1 MRDMAK
7 VVTLDHIIPMY
18 GKDRIA
24 CAVFKETSYEMIIP
38 KENAIPGS
46 LYAFIEADS
55 LLPVIPAWEFLR
67 KRCFSEKLQKFLIK
81 PMKMGEKNFNG
92 QKGEP
97 VRSWGLAV
105 PINELPLDKSVISK
119 LKAGTDLTELL
130 GIEKYEPL
138 EDASPKKGESKM
150 AYPKWVKFCLS
161 HGITRWIGNIWKNN
175 HQNISG
181 GFPTDIISKSD
192 ETTLQNMPWIL
203 ERFKD
208 SMVYVSPKWEGQSC
222 TIVPILS
229 KDKKKIISVYP
240 CSRNNAY
247 VKKCNNDFWRT
258 MQYYD
263 VENKIKAYFKETGIA
278 LVLQC
283 EQIGPGIQDNIYCLP
298 HLEWR
303 VYTIKD
309 AVTGKQ
315 LDPYAMNNI
324 CSQLDIPFVG
334 CIYVGKLSSICPD
347 VDTAVKYAEDKYWK
361 PLLLQPNDKAP
372 LIDTDYYPTKGEKLW
387 KDYFQWEGVVI
398 RTVDYDKDNNIGV
411 SFKIKNLPY
420 AEHGLGKIH
429 NDVTKFLSV
438 KL

>member
-7 VVTLDHIIPMY
+7 VVTLDHVIPMY
-18 GKDRIA
+18 GKDRIG
-24 CAVFKETSYEMIIP
+24 CAVFKETSYEVIIP

-55 LLPVIPAWEFLR
+55 LLPVIPVWEFLR

-81 PMKMGEKNFNG
+81 PMKMGEKDFNG

-105 PINELPLDKSVISK
+105 PINELPLDKSIISK
-119 LKAGTDLTELL
+119 LKAGADLTELL

-192 ETTLQNMPWIL
+192 ETTLQNMPWVL
-203 ERFKD
+203 EKFKD
-208 SMVYVSPKWEGQSC
+208 SMVYVTPKWEGQSC
-222 TIVPILS
+222 TVVPVLS

-263 VENKIKAYFKETGIA
+263 VENKIKTYFKETGIA

-303 VYTIKD
+303 VYTIKN
-309 AVTGKQ
+309 AITGKQ
-315 LDPYAMNNI
+315 LDPVTMKRI
-324 CSQLDIPFVG
+324 CEKLDIPFVD
-334 CIYVGKLSSICPD
+334 CIKLVKLSEICPD

-361 PLLLQPNDKAP
+361 PILSDEKKVI
-372 LIDTDYYPTKGEKLW
+372 IDTDYRPAKGEKLW

-398 RTVDYDKDNNIGV
+398 RTTDYDKDNNIGV

-429 NDVTKFLSV
+429 NEVKNLISTK
-438 KL
+438 K